1 MSDTTERDDLLT
13 RLIHRL
19 LELQPSLSEDI
30 AVSLEYQLR
39 GEFAGEEARIYKTPL
54 RKKMEEDIKRRFNG
68 RNALALAHE
77 YGISRATV
85 YRIAGK

>member
-1 MSDTTERDDLLT
+1 MSDTPECDDLLT
-13 RLIHRL
+13 RLIQRL
-19 LELQPSLSEDI
+19 LELQPSMSEDL
-30 AVSLEYQLR
+30 AVALEYQLR
-39 GEFAGEEARIYKTPL
+39 GEFAGEKASIHKTPL

-77 YGISRATV
+77 YGVSRATI